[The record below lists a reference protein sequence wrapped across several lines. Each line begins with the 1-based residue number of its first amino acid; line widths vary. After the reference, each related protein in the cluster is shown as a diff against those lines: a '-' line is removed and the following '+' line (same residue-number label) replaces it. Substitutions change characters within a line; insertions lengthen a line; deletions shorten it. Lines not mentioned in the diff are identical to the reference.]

1 MAHDVADTHFS
12 SDADYAERLQSY
24 RSFLRLAKY
33 CTMAVVAVVILLA
46 VLTL

>member
-1 MAHDVADTHFS
+1 MAHDVADTPFS

-33 CTMAVVAVVILLA
+33 CTMAAAAVVILLA